1 MKAKHTQFKNA
12 LVKVKVTAWMGG
24 KFFIFEIMKI
34 VMRVRLKIP
43 RNTTTMF
50 DVPRLEVHRKV
61 FA

>member
-1 MKAKHTQFKNA
+1 
-12 LVKVKVTAWMGG
+12 MGG

-43 RNTTTMF
+43 RNAMTMF

-61 FA
+61 FV

>member
-1 MKAKHTQFKNA
+1 
-12 LVKVKVTAWMGG
+12 MGG
-24 KFFIFEIMKI
+24 RFFIFEISTI

-50 DVPRLEVHRKV
+50 DVPRLEVHREV